1 MERIARL
8 EQAVEQIV
16 GVPFPQFMEDISERT
31 SPQERISDRTLVAD
45 VPVPAILETF
55 PQERISERT
64 HEQIVDVPVPHVALQ
79 EHISERIH
87 EHTVDQPGDQARR
100 DPADL
105 LHRQGCRGARGDATT
120 GPPGFRLYRRRW
132 QSPAMSSGLR

>member
-64 HEQIVDVPVPHVALQ
+64 HEQIVDVPVPHVAG
-79 EHISERIH
+79 R
-87 EHTVDQPGDQARR
+87 
-100 DPADL
+100 
-105 LHRQGCRGARGDATT
+105 
-120 GPPGFRLYRRRW
+120 
-132 QSPAMSSGLR
+132 